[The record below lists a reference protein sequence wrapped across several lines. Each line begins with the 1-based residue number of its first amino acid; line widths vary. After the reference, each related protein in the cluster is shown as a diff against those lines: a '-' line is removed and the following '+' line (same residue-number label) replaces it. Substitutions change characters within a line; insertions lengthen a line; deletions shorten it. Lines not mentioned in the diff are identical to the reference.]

1 MKKNITI
8 NLYGSLYAID
18 EDAVDLL
25 EQYLDN
31 MKRYFS
37 QRGKYAADGS
47 GDEIVDDIER
57 RVAELFSELKA
68 NGVEAISIEHVQ
80 QIIKRIGNP
89 EEWDDT
95 TEGEQAGGPQQP
107 PEPPQPGQDPTN
119 TGKEGLR
126 RKLFRDPDDK
136 LLGGVMS
143 GLCRYFGGTDPLPWR
158 IILVLLSL
166 VSLQTVS
173 IAYLIAWA
181 LLPQAKTAEDRLRMQ
196 GRPVNPQT
204 LNEELMR
211 TAEQAGDYL
220 RSPQFRDSSRSFLQ
234 SVLHF
239 TAMALR
245 MLLLFVAASLMLLL
259 LLFIAVLAISLFG
272 GIGVLTAYGLIDAT
286 TAALIEQS
294 PTVMWHTAIAA
305 SSAFVCLFI
314 AIYALLRALLRPAHS
329 TPMRM
334 GSKLT
339 LTILFVL
346 SLASAITFGILAAVQ
361 MERIG
366 QKAFI
371 ERNSPN
377 GYFMLSSDTDRLA
390 ELDWELKAYRNCNVG
405 ESLFRW
411 TDSFVEDDHSLEY
424 MRFNRGDNRKAMEV
438 QLERAESLPA
448 GRYHLECVAYSKGSG
463 VWAYALPAGSTAP
476 VAAQVPVDDSHG
488 KGNLNAL
495 PADSLLHI
503 AFFGEM
509 LQGHERRDNIDD
521 FKEDWSMVRSASFVH
536 PGGELRY
543 GICNQGSLIGTQPSA
558 RPARKF
564 GLLDLR
570 VVPDSIG

>member
-47 GDEIVDDIER
+47 GDEIADDIEH

-80 QIIKRIGNP
+80 EIIKRIGNP

-95 TEGEQAGGPQQP
+95 AEGEPTEGPQQP
-107 PEPPQPGQDPTN
+107 PEPPQPGQNSTN
-119 TGKEGLR
+119 GGKEGLR

-143 GLCRYFGGTDPLPWR
+143 GLCQFFGGTDPLPWR

-220 RSPQFRDSSRSFLQ
+220 RSPQFRNSSRSFLQ
-234 SVLHF
+234 SVLHLI
-239 TAMALR
+239 AMALR
-245 MLLLFVAASLMLLL
+245 MVLLFIAASLMLLL
-259 LLFIAVLAISLFG
+259 LLFIVVLAIALFG
-272 GIGVLTAYGLIDAT
+272 GIGVLTAYGLIDVT
-286 TAALIEQS
+286 TATLIEQS

-314 AIYALLRALLRPAHS
+314 AIYALVRALLRPADS
-329 TPMRM
+329 TPMHM

-346 SLASAITFGILAAVQ
+346 SLASTITFGILGFMQ
-361 MERIG
+361 MERIC
-366 QKAFI
+366 QKAFV

-390 ELDWELKAYRNCNVG
+390 ELNWELKVYRNCNVG
-405 ESLFRW
+405 ENLFRW
-411 TDSFVEDDHSLEY
+411 TDSFVNDDHRLEY
-424 MRFNRGDNRKAMEV
+424 MRFNRSDNQKAMEV
-438 QLERAESLPA
+438 QVERAESLPA
-448 GRYHLECVAYSKGSG
+448 GRYHLECVAYSKGPG
-463 VWAYALPAGSTAP
+463 VWAYALPAGTTGP
-476 VAAQVPVDDSHG
+476 VVAQVPLDDSHG
-488 KGNLNAL
+488 NGNLNAL
-495 PADSLLHI
+495 PADSLLRI
-503 AFFGEM
+503 AYFSEM
-509 LQGHERRDNIDD
+509 LRGHERRDNIDD

-543 GICNQGSLIGTQPSA
+543 GICNQGSLIGTQPVQK
-558 RPARKF
+558 PTRKF

>member
-1 MKKNITI
+1 
-8 NLYGSLYAID
+8 
-18 EDAVDLL
+18 
-25 EQYLDN
+25 
-31 MKRYFS
+31 
-37 QRGKYAADGS
+37 
-47 GDEIVDDIER
+47 
-57 RVAELFSELKA
+57 
-68 NGVEAISIEHVQ
+68 
-80 QIIKRIGNP
+80 
-89 EEWDDT
+89 
-95 TEGEQAGGPQQP
+95 
-107 PEPPQPGQDPTN
+107 
-119 TGKEGLR
+119 
-126 RKLFRDPDDK
+126 
-136 LLGGVMS
+136 
-143 GLCRYFGGTDPLPWR
+143 
-158 IILVLLSL
+158 
-166 VSLQTVS
+166 
-173 IAYLIAWA
+173 
-181 LLPQAKTAEDRLRMQ
+181 
-196 GRPVNPQT
+196 
-204 LNEELMR
+204 
-211 TAEQAGDYL
+211 
-220 RSPQFRDSSRSFLQ
+220 
-234 SVLHF
+234 
-239 TAMALR
+239 
-245 MLLLFVAASLMLLL
+245 
-259 LLFIAVLAISLFG
+259 
-272 GIGVLTAYGLIDAT
+272 
-286 TAALIEQS
+286 
-294 PTVMWHTAIAA
+294 
-305 SSAFVCLFI
+305 
-314 AIYALLRALLRPAHS
+314 
-329 TPMRM
+329 
-334 GSKLT
+334 
-339 LTILFVL
+339 
-346 SLASAITFGILAAVQ
+346 

-495 PADSLLHI
+495 PADSLLRI

-509 LQGHERRDNIDD
+509 LQGHERRDNVDD

-543 GICNQGSLIGTQPSA
+543 GICNQGSLIGTQPAA

>member
-47 GDEIVDDIER
+47 GDEIADDIEH

-80 QIIKRIGNP
+80 EIIKRIGNP

-95 TEGEQAGGPQQP
+95 AEGEPTEGPQQP
-107 PEPPQPGQDPTN
+107 PEPPQPGQNPTN
-119 TGKEGLR
+119 GGKEGLR

-143 GLCRYFGGTDPLPWR
+143 GLCQFFGGTDPLPWR

-220 RSPQFRDSSRSFLQ
+220 RSPQFRNSSRSFLQ

-239 TAMALR
+239 IAMALR
-245 MLLLFVAASLMLLL
+245 MVLLFIAATLMLLL
-259 LLFIAVLAISLFG
+259 LLFIVVLGIALFG
-272 GIGVLTAYGLIDAT
+272 GIGVLTAYGLIDVT
-286 TAALIEQS
+286 TATLIEQS
-294 PTVMWHTAIAA
+294 PTVMWHTSIAA

-314 AIYALLRALLRPAHS
+314 AIYALVRALLRPADS

-346 SLASAITFGILAAVQ
+346 SLASTITFGILGLMQ
-361 MERIG
+361 MERIC
-366 QKAFI
+366 QKAFV

-377 GYFMLSSDTDRLA
+377 GYFMLAPEADRLA
-390 ELDWELKAYRNCNVG
+390 ELNWQLKVYRNCNVG

-411 TDSFVEDDHSLEY
+411 TDSFVNDDHRLEY
-424 MRFNRGDNRKAMEV
+424 MRFNRGDNQKAMEV
-438 QLERAESLPA
+438 QVERAESLPA
-448 GRYHLECVAYSKGSG
+448 GRYHLECVAYSKGPG
-463 VWAYALPAGSTAP
+463 VWAYALPAGTTGP
-476 VAAQVPVDDSHG
+476 VVAQVPLDDSHG
-488 KGNLNAL
+488 NGNLNAL
-495 PADSLLHI
+495 PADSLQRI
-503 AFFGEM
+503 AYFSEM
-509 LQGHERRDNIDD
+509 LRGHERRDNIDD

-543 GICNQGSLIGTQPSA
+543 GICNQGSLIGIQPA
-558 RPARKF
+558 QKPARKF